1 MTRLPSKAALRI
13 REALESLLES
23 TDPAQG
29 REVTDMFLGPDIFV
43 ALLRRPQVLEG
54 EWEDT
59 ERTVD
64 LLDLMDHFG
73 DDSMPIEAPHP
84 PISEEDPSLVES
96 SQSQGLE

>member
-1 MTRLPSKAALRI
+1 MTRLPSQATLRI

-23 TDPAQG
+23 TDQAQR
-29 REVTDMFLGPDIFV
+29 REVTEMFLGPDIFV

-73 DDSMPIEAPHP
+73 DDSSPADATCEPIAGER
-84 PISEEDPSLVES
+84 PSPVPNEGPL
-96 SQSQGLE
+96 GLQ